1 MIRRYIYVVYKK
13 GDLGH
18 VLAAGDDEELLA
30 EHVMEVYGY
39 DVDSEDSP
47 YVIELRS
54 VHYQSALAFFR
65 EG

>member
-54 VHYQSALAFFR
+54 VH
-65 EG
+65 